1 MKGELECTNTYSICL
16 CPIFKFCLVYANSI
30 HCLSISNLNMCSQ
43 SYNVMYFTFSIRY
56 STGGIHVMHP
66 ESRIQLVSL
75 TACASNQILQHLS
88 LYGGNCRGRCGGGES
103 AETGLIIIR
112 QDALCPDFG
121 LSKSE
126 IQCLP
131 PRIH

>member
-1 MKGELECTNTYSICL
+1 
-16 CPIFKFCLVYANSI
+16 
-30 HCLSISNLNMCSQ
+30 
-43 SYNVMYFTFSIRY
+43 
-56 STGGIHVMHP
+56 MHP

-75 TACASNQILQHLS
+75 TASASNQILQHLS
-88 LYGGNCRGRCGGGES
+88 LYGGNCRGGGES

-112 QDALCPDFG
+112 LQDALCPDFG
-121 LSKSE
+121 LGKSE

>member
-1 MKGELECTNTYSICL
+1 
-16 CPIFKFCLVYANSI
+16 
-30 HCLSISNLNMCSQ
+30 
-43 SYNVMYFTFSIRY
+43 MYFTFSIRY
-56 STGGIHVMHP
+56 STSGIHVMHP
-66 ESRIQLVSL
+66 ESCIQLVSL

-121 LSKSE
+121 LGKSE